1 MTAQSLF
8 SHLEPELSV
17 KAALLGMVA
26 LQGLDNETEVLQNCN
41 SDVHE

>member
-1 MTAQSLF
+1 MTARSLF

-26 LQGLDNETEVLQNCN
+26 LQGLDNIGSTEKVGW
-41 SDVHE
+41 